1 MKILHALEEITD
13 GEPRVFVLGFFDGCH
28 LGHQAVFKEAAKLA
42 EEKSAGIGVITFYPH
57 PMSVLAPG
65 IRVPLLQSEEEKAE
79 SFRKA
84 GMDLA
89 VFIRPTKE
97 FLSET
102 AESFLKNLADIP
114 GIKGIVTGDNFS
126 FGKGASGNV
135 SSMKSYF
142 EGSDVAVVTAP
153 LVSEGGKVLSST
165 TVRTLI
171 EAGKVEEA
179 AKLLGRNYTMSGDVV
194 HGFHRGNDLL
204 GFPTA
209 NLRMPDARVLP
220 ADGVYATKTRIE
232 GKCYP
237 SVTNIGTNP
246 TFGNSEKTIETFII
260 DFDEEI
266 YGKSFT
272 LEWVKYIRGEVKFDS
287 VDALKAQI
295 ESDIEA
301 AKKILF

>member
-1 MKILHALEEITD
+1 MGQTRPVLFEE
-13 GEPRVFVLGFFDGCH
+13 
-28 LGHQAVFKEAAKLA
+28 
-42 EEKSAGIGVITFYPH
+42 
-57 PMSVLAPG
+57 
-65 IRVPLLQSEEEKAE
+65 
-79 SFRKA
+79 
-84 GMDLA
+84 
-89 VFIRPTKE
+89 
-97 FLSET
+97 
-102 AESFLKNLADIP
+102 
-114 GIKGIVTGDNFS
+114 
-126 FGKGASGNV
+126 
-135 SSMKSYF
+135 
-142 EGSDVAVVTAP
+142 SDVAVVTAP

-295 ESDIEA
+295 ESDIET

>member
-1 MKILHALEEITD
+1 M
-13 GEPRVFVLGFFDGCH
+13 
-28 LGHQAVFKEAAKLA
+28 
-42 EEKSAGIGVITFYPH
+42 
-57 PMSVLAPG
+57 
-65 IRVPLLQSEEEKAE
+65 
-79 SFRKA
+79 
-84 GMDLA
+84 
-89 VFIRPTKE
+89 
-97 FLSET
+97 
-102 AESFLKNLADIP
+102 
-114 GIKGIVTGDNFS
+114 TGDNFS

-260 DFDEEI
+260 DFDEGNLWEKLYPGMGEI
-266 YGKSFT
+266 YPRRS
-272 LEWVKYIRGEVKFDS
+272 EV
-287 VDALKAQI
+287 
-295 ESDIEA
+295 
-301 AKKILF
+301 

>member
-1 MKILHALEEITD
+1 
-13 GEPRVFVLGFFDGCH
+13 
-28 LGHQAVFKEAAKLA
+28 
-42 EEKSAGIGVITFYPH
+42 
-57 PMSVLAPG
+57 
-65 IRVPLLQSEEEKAE
+65 
-79 SFRKA
+79 
-84 GMDLA
+84 MDLA

-153 LVSEGGKVLSST
+153 LVS
-165 TVRTLI
+165 

-295 ESDIEA
+295 ESDIET